1 MRPRRARIEE
11 AMTSKLPVPGWLA
24 GTALAATVMVGLL
37 VVPADAAQGDVQRI
51 MYVHV
56 PSAWLA
62 YATFFVTLLGGI
74 LYLVRRDLRF
84 DRVAAA
90 SAEIGLLFTGLTI
103 ATGMIWGKATWGKW
117 WDWDPRLTTTAILFV
132 VFAGYLLLRQSIADR
147 HRRARIAAVFGIIGF
162 LNVPLVHFSVLWWR
176 GLHQPPTVIRP
187 GDPSIDHL
195 LLAELLASVV
205 SFTLVYLWLLRR
217 RIDLESERD
226 VAELAL
232 EPAR

>member
-1 MRPRRARIEE
+1 
-11 AMTSKLPVPGWLA
+11 MTSRLWPPGWLA
-24 GTALAATVMVGLL
+24 AVALATTVAVGLL

-62 YATFFVTLLGGI
+62 YAAFFVTLLGGVF
-74 LYLVRRDLRF
+74 YLVRRDLRF
-84 DRVAAA
+84 DRFAAA

-103 ATGMIWGKATWGKW
+103 ATGAIWGKATWGKW

-132 VFAGYLLLRQSIADR
+132 IYAGYLLLRQSLVDR
-147 HRRARIAAVFGIIGF
+147 QRRARLGAVFGIIGF
-162 LNVPLVHFSVLWWR
+162 LNVPIVHFSVLWWR
-176 GLHQPPTVIRP
+176 GLHQPPTVLRP
-187 GDPSIDHL
+187 GDPTIDHL
-195 LLAELLASVV
+195 LLAELLASVA

-217 RIDLESERD
+217 RVDLEEARD
-226 VAELAL
+226 TAELAL

>member
-1 MRPRRARIEE
+1 MSRLWPPA
-11 AMTSKLPVPGWLA
+11 WLA
-24 GTALAATVMVGLL
+24 AGALATTVLVGLF

-62 YATFFVTLLGGI
+62 YAAFFVTLLGSV
-74 LYLVRRDLRF
+74 LHLVRRDLRF

-103 ATGMIWGKATWGKW
+103 VTGAIWGKATWGKW

-132 VFAGYLLLRQSIADR
+132 IYAGYLLLRQSLADR
-147 HRRARIAAVFGIIGF
+147 QRRARLGAVFGIVGF
-162 LNVPLVHFSVLWWR
+162 LNVPIVHFSVLWWR

-187 GDPSIDHL
+187 GDPTIDHL
-195 LLAELLASVV
+195 LLAELLASVA
-205 SFTLVYLWLLRR
+205 SFTLAYLWLLRR
-217 RIDLESERD
+217 RVELEEARD
-226 VAELAL
+226 AAELAL